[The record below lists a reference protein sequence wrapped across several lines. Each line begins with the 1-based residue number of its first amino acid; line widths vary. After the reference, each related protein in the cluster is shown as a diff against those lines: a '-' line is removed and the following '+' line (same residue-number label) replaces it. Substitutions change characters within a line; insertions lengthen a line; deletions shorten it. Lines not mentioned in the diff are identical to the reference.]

1 MGTPLR
7 LDRVSTMY
15 PNTRT
20 YPLDGENEVLAA
32 RAQADLET
40 NLSIA
45 ANLGAQ
51 AQFQAAHPLELAA
64 ALRAALVGLIRPRF
78 TTRVLMCPYGDTLST
93 PWQPPVG
100 TGWVLEGITTISGLD
115 GAAAPITNGYVLI
128 EGLDEIRSL
137 ALPLAHTTD
146 HYTLHFHVSG
156 TLQINVRTITVG
168 SAPVGVTSSPVVIL
182 QFENW
187 QTGTPLGD

>member
-1 MGTPLR
+1 MSTPLR

-20 YPLDGENEVLAA
+20 YPLDGENERLAA
-32 RAQADLET
+32 VAEADLST
-40 NLSIA
+40 NLKINASLGDKA
-45 ANLGAQ
+45 A
-51 AQFQAAHPLELAA
+51 FEAAHPLELAA
-64 ALRAALVGLIRPRF
+64 LLRAALTGLVRPKF
-78 TTRVLMCPYGDTLST
+78 TTRVLVCPYGDALST

-115 GAAAPITNGYVLI
+115 GAAAPITNGYILL

-146 HYTLHFHVSG
+146 HYSLHFHVSG
-156 TLQINVRTITVG
+156 TLQINARTVTVG
-168 SAPVGVTSSPVVIL
+168 TAPTGVTQSPIAVL

-187 QTGTPLGD
+187 NTGTPLPE